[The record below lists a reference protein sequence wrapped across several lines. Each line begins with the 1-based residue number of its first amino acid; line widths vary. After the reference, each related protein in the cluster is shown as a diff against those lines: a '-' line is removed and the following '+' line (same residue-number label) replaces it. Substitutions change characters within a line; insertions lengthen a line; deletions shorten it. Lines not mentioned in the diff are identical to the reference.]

1 MHLSI
6 PIFVV
11 GLAVAG
17 GVQAQPLDVTF
28 RYIPAPG
35 ETVVSAFV
43 RADFNGWVANAGN
56 AMTFVD
62 SLQQWVF
69 TERLPV
75 GGTQEYK
82 IYVDGVWL
90 TDPLNPV
97 SNPADNNNS
106 VLTVADPMVFQL
118 GREENAGGMIDAV
131 SAGVFSTDA
140 ITEIRFEVNGVE
152 QDGLPFYDP
161 ASGLF
166 RHELDEPVARG
177 SQFKI
182 TAATATETASAQVG
196 VLAPEVEDA
205 ARPAGIVDGI
215 TYFDNPTTATLSLF
229 APGKRFVYVI
239 GDFNN
244 WQIDDAYLMRRDA
257 ASDDSVLWWLELDGL
272 NPAQE
277 YAYQYLV
284 DGELRIADPYAE
296 KMLVPGSDADIV
308 DQGVYPDLKTYPEG
322 QSGVVSILQT
332 AQEPF
337 SFSDFERP
345 LQQDLVIYELLI
357 RDFIARHDYATLV
370 DTLDY
375 LDRLG
380 VSAIELM
387 PVAEFDGNESWGYNP
402 AFYFAPD
409 KYYGPADD
417 LKRFIDECHQRGIAV
432 ILDVVYNHATGQSPF
447 VRLYNT
453 GGFGPPTADN
463 PWFNEVAPPG
473 SFSFFYDVDHETAAT
488 QHWLDRVNRH
498 WLEQYNID
506 GFRFDFTKGFTNTP
520 GDGAAYDPARVA
532 ILKRMA
538 NQIWAVDS
546 TAYIILE
553 HFGSDQE
560 ERELAEYRTGEGFP
574 GMLFWNN
581 VNHAYNEATMG
592 YHSGST
598 SDFSRVYY
606 ETRGF
611 SRPSLVSY
619 MESHDEQWLMFK
631 NRKFGACANS
641 PFGGNRCDP
650 NLDANFGTYNVRHL
664 PTALDRMKMAGAFFF
679 LIPGPKMMWQF
690 GELGYGFGDAGEQ
703 CLRSGGNDDC
713 DPPGIAPGRVDNK
726 PIRWDYRA
734 DPLREKLYKA
744 WAALINLRNDHEVF
758 RSTETT
764 VTLDLRGAVKRIHLS
779 HPEMDVAIVGNF
791 DVGTWLDVQPG
802 FQETGRWYDFF
813 TGDSLLVQDL
823 NYATGLEPGE
833 FHVYTSQRIMPPEAG
848 LITVDV
854 EDEAD
859 VPAAFRL
866 DQNYPNPFNPA
877 TTIRYALAQAGP
889 VRLDVFDVLGRRVAT
904 LADGFQT
911 PGTYVVDFDAGH
923 LPSGPYFYR
932 LQTAGG
938 IETRRMMLIK

>member
-375 LDRLG
+375 LERLG

-447 VRLYNT
+447 VRLFNT
-453 GGFGPPTADN
+453 GDFGPPTAEN
-463 PWFNEVAPPG
+463 PWFNEASPPG
-473 SFSFFYDVDHETAAT
+473 AFSFFYDVDHEATAT
-488 QHWLDRVNRH
+488 HHWLDRVNRH
-498 WLEQYNID
+498 WLENYNVD

-520 GDGAAYDPARVA
+520 GNGAAYDPARIA

-592 YHSGST
+592 YHNGGK

-606 ETRGF
+606 GTRGF

-631 NRKFGACANS
+631 NRMFGACANAS
-641 PFGGNRCDP
+641 GGGNRCNTDP
-650 NLDANFGTYNVRHL
+650 GVYNTRDL

-690 GELGYGFGDAGEQ
+690 GELGYGFGDNGEE
-703 CLRSGGNDDC
+703 CLKPGNGSNGDC
-713 DPPGIAPGRVDNK
+713 AARAPDRVGNK
-726 PIRWDYRA
+726 PIRWDYRD
-734 DPLREKLYKA
+734 DPLREKLYKT
-744 WAALINLRNDHEVF
+744 WAALINLRNEHAVF
-758 RSTETT
+758 RSTETD
-764 VTLDLRGAVKRIHLS
+764 VTLDLRGAVKRIRLS
-779 HPEMDVAIVGNF
+779 HPEMEVEIVGNF
-791 DVGTWLDVQPG
+791 GVTEGDNIVTLTNPPRV
-802 FQETGRWYDFF
+802 WYDFLS
-813 TGDSLLVQDL
+813 GDSLDLTLVDL
-823 NYATGLEPGE
+823 DPTLDPGA
-833 FHVYTSQRIMPPEAG
+833 FHIYTSQRITPPEAG

-854 EDEAD
+854 EDETA
-859 VPAAFRL
+859 VPEALRL
-866 DQNYPNPFNPA
+866 DPNYPNPFNPA
-877 TTIRYALAQAGP
+877 TTIRYALAEAGP
-889 VRLDVFDVLGRRVAT
+889 VRLGVFDVLGRRVAT
-904 LADGFQT
+904 LAEGFQP
-911 PGTYVVDFDAGH
+911 PGTHEVIFDARH

-932 LQTAGG
+932 LQAADR
-938 IETRRMMLIK
+938 IETRRMLLVK